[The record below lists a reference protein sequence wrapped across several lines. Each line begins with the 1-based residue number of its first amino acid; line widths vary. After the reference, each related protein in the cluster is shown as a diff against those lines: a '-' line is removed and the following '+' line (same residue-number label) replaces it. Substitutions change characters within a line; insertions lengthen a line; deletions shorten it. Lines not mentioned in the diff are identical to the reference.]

1 MVTPSDDATLVVSR
15 KIKSGQREAYEDWL
29 QRLIQTM
36 REFPGYRGLTTLA
49 PEGVDSD
56 VRYLICR
63 FDNKTALDNWEKSDL
78 RNKLVDE
85 VKNYSTQYYER
96 TTGMET
102 WFSLPNMKT
111 VRAPPKWKMLIV
123 TFLAAYAVSFIPHF
137 LVAPYMASWSF
148 LASNLVYTGILVV
161 TLTYFAM
168 PRLSIL
174 LRRWLYPNQHDV

>member
-15 KIKSGQREAYEDWL
+15 KIKSGQREAYENWL

-63 FDNKTALDNWEKSDL
+63 FDNKTALDNWEKSDP

-85 VKNYSTQYYER
+85 VNNYSTQYYER

-123 TFLAAYAVSFIPHF
+123 TLLAAYVVSFVAHF
-137 LVAPYMASWSF
+137 LLAPYLDSWAF
-148 LASNLVYTGILVV
+148 LASNLVYTCILGT

-174 LRRWLYPNQHDV
+174 LRRWLYPNQRDM